1 MKFVLTDRAD
11 YEWSR
16 KVLDRTHIH
25 KKVKVLFSP
34 VYDKLG
40 LKELAAWVLE
50 DNLPVRVQTQLHK
63 VIWGKD
69 AIGV

>member
-1 MKFVLTDRAD
+1 
-11 YEWSR
+11 
-16 KVLDRTHIH
+16 LDRTNIH
-25 KKVKVLFSP
+25 KKVQVLFSP
-34 VYDKLG
+34 VYDRLD